1 MFLTRLQAG
10 AAAGLVLSGPVL
22 SPMGVA
28 SPSPLQRLGVAAGA
42 TCVAV
47 LAHVVTMPSS
57 PDNQGP
63 NKMLHEIKNN

>member
-1 MFLTRLQAG
+1 M
-10 AAAGLVLSGPVL
+10 LSGAVV
-22 SPMGVA
+22 S

-47 LAHVVTMPSS
+47 LAHVATAPS

-63 NKMLHEIKNN
+63 NKMLHEIKNS